1 MASVGEERGPL
12 ASEDEVDSE
21 EEAELEEEHRQAKE
35 VSRGK
40 KKRKAKRKVSG
51 TSTPPRP
58 FLAASS
64 QIGPRWTGTVDSPAR
79 SWRAA
84 PWRVPDPKAA
94 TCGLTRTLFCPSHS
108 FPKTKRKTKKTKRR
122 RRRVLSLSRRKPWRT
137 LTRMRTRT
145 ARARARSA
153 ASSSTTWPP

>member
-51 TSTPPRP
+51 TSTPPST
-58 FLAASS
+58 L
-64 QIGPRWTGTVDSPAR
+64 PRRLEPD
-79 SWRAA
+79 RAEM
-84 PWRVPDPKAA
+84 DGH
-94 TCGLTRTLFCPSHS
+94 CGL
-108 FPKTKRKTKKTKRR
+108 
-122 RRRVLSLSRRKPWRT
+122 SRP
-137 LTRMRTRT
+137 LL
-145 ARARARSA
+145 ARGAMAGS
-153 ASSSTTWPP
+153 

>member
-1 MASVGEERGPL
+1 MFPRHFPSLKIPDREATTREGQLIPKMASVGEERGPL

-64 QIGPRWTGTVDSPAR
+64 QIRPGWQALWTLPPALGARRHGGFLIPKPRPVG
-79 SWRAA
+79 
-84 PWRVPDPKAA
+84 
-94 TCGLTRTLFCPSHS
+94 
-108 FPKTKRKTKKTKRR
+108 
-122 RRRVLSLSRRKPWRT
+122 
-137 LTRMRTRT
+137 
-145 ARARARSA
+145 
-153 ASSSTTWPP
+153 